1 MTQPDPST
9 LASVKRRRYWL
20 DEIVQLS
27 GKFGT
32 DSSRLEAELAT
43 EVKRDGPIA
52 VIDHLRFCGNIPE
65 AYEHDSS
72 EEKLYSKYTDVVLAH
87 ALAQLGLRTL
97 VLTERGDS
105 ADVEAVAVD
114 WALVGDAKAFRLS
127 RTAKNQK
134 DFKVEAMHGWK
145 RDRRHALLVCPSY
158 QLPMRSS
165 QIYQSAINRDVT
177 IISYSHLAALV
188 ALAKTETPAIALECL
203 VAAMRCAED
212 QSPTKDAVFYW
223 TLINRSMLSKSQTLK
238 ALWKAE
244 KAATVESLQHAKREG
259 LAALDAER
267 DRIQR
272 MSHEAAVAELIRFRK
287 LESRATTIAQVT
299 DNELLTIR

>member
-1 MTQPDPST
+1 MSPRSITSK
-9 LASVKRRRYWL
+9 AVERRRYWL
-20 DEIVQLS
+20 EEIVQLS
-27 GKFGT
+27 DNFGT
-32 DSSRLEAELAT
+32 DSTRLQAELAA
-43 EVKRDGPIA
+43 EVDRDGAIA

-65 AYEHDSS
+65 RYEHDSS
-72 EEKLYSKYTDVVLAH
+72 EEKLYSKYTDVVLAK
-87 ALAQLGLRTL
+87 ALEQLGLRTAVL
-97 VLTERGDS
+97 VERGDS
-105 ADVEAVAVD
+105 ADVEAVADD

-177 IISYSHLAALV
+177 IISYGHLAALV
-188 ALAKTETPAIALECL
+188 ALAVSASPAVALNCL
-203 VAAMRCAED
+203 VDAMRCAEN

-223 TLINRSMLSKSQTLK
+223 TLINRSMLSRSEALQV
-238 ALWKAE
+238 LWKEE
-244 KAATVESLQHAKREG
+244 KSATLEVLYYAKQEG
-259 LAALDAER
+259 LTALDAER

-272 MSHEAAVAELIRFRK
+272 MSREAAVQELMRFRK
-287 LESRATTIAQVT
+287 LDSRVKTIEAIS
-299 DNELLTIR
+299 DNDLLLIK